1 MGAGAGQL
9 DVCSLLVELGAES
22 DAADELGRK
31 AIHLAAQQNHSEVVK
46 LFLKHQPAL
55 VSAANKVGPLL
66 LKIRIVVL
74 TIDRI

>member
-1 MGAGAGQL
+1 MAAGEGQL
-9 DVCSLLVELGAES
+9 DVCSLLVELGAET

-55 VSAANKVGPLL
+55 VSAANKVDPYQR
-66 LKIRIVVL
+66 KIFKSMI
-74 TIDRI
+74 T